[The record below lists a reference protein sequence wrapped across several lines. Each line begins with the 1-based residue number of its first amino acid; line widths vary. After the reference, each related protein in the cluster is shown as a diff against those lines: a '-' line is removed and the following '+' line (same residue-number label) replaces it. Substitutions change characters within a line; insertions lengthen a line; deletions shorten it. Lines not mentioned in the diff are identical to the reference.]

1 MHDSKK
7 GVMGGGESSVITYV
21 KQLQTDSRTYGCEV
35 ESQVSEMLNEG
46 PRLPRS

>member
-1 MHDSKK
+1 MTQKRELW
-7 GVMGGGESSVITYV
+7 GGESSVIIYV
-21 KQLQTDSRTYGCEV
+21 KQLQTDSSTYGCEV